1 MTTIEPLKS
10 LNSVRPERSAA
21 KSKGDSNASTS
32 LAMPA
37 TLSTNGFQVSSSF
50 SSTRIFLFFATLLL
64 TACGFHLHGQVGMP
78 FQSIYLTAPN
88 LNSPFVNE
96 LRRNLVA
103 NKVALANGA
112 EPSDVV
118 LNIVSENTEKQVL
131 SLGSDGRVNE
141 YRLIYRVSLRAYNQ
155 QQQEWIPSEDMSLR
169 RDFSYD
175 DTQILAK
182 EAEETLLYQSMRTD
196 MVQQIVRRL
205 SRAKPTPI
213 VTP

>member
-1 MTTIEPLKS
+1 MTQRTSNLI
-10 LNSVRPERSAA
+10 SVRAE
-21 KSKGDSNASTS
+21 
-32 LAMPA
+32 
-37 TLSTNGFQVSSSF
+37 SF
-50 SSTRIFLFFATLLL
+50 DCAQDRFVEAQESVHISTRSIRTNSLVKRAIIFSVLLL
-64 TACGFHLHGQVGMP
+64 TACGFHLRGQVGMS
-78 FQSIYLTAPN
+78 FQSIYLIAPN

-103 NKVALANGA
+103 NKVSLANGA
-112 EPSDVV
+112 EQSDVV

-131 SLGSDGRVNE
+131 SLGGDGRVNE

-155 QQQEWIPSEDMSLR
+155 QQQEWIPAEDMSLR

-196 MVQQIVRRL
+196 MVQQIMRRL
-205 SRAKPTPI
+205 NRAKPTPI

>member
-1 MTTIEPLKS
+1 VTQRTSNLTTARAELVEAQE
-10 LNSVRPERSAA
+10 SVHI
-21 KSKGDSNASTS
+21 
-32 LAMPA
+32 
-37 TLSTNGFQVSSSF
+37 
-50 SSTRIFLFFATLLL
+50 STRSMRTDSWVKCAIVLATLLL
-64 TACGFHLHGQVGMP
+64 TACGFHLRGQVGMP
-78 FQSIYLTAPN
+78 FQSIYLIAPN

-96 LRRNLVA
+96 LRRNLVV
-103 NKVALANGA
+103 NKVSLASGA

-155 QQQEWIPSEDMSLR
+155 RQQEWIPAEDMSLR

-213 VTP
+213 VTQ

>member
-1 MTTIEPLKS
+1 MVIK
-10 LNSVRPERSAA
+10 RSF
-21 KSKGDSNASTS
+21 
-32 LAMPA
+32 LIL
-37 TLSTNGFQVSSSF
+37 TL
-50 SSTRIFLFFATLLL
+50 LLL
-64 TACGFHLHGQVGMP
+64 TACGFHLRGQVGMS
-78 FQSIYLTAPN
+78 FQSIYLIAPN

-103 NKVALANGA
+103 NKVTLANGL
-112 EPSDVV
+112 EQSDVV

-131 SLGSDGRVNE
+131 SLGGDGRVNE

-155 QQQEWIPSEDMSLR
+155 QQQEWIPAEEMSLR

>member
-1 MTTIEPLKS
+1 MTTK
-10 LNSVRPERSAA
+10 
-21 KSKGDSNASTS
+21 
-32 LAMPA
+32 
-37 TLSTNGFQVSSSF
+37 
-50 SSTRIFLFFATLLL
+50 RIFLLFATLLL
-64 TACGFHLHGQVGMP
+64 TACGFHLRGQVGMP
-78 FQSIYLTAPN
+78 FQSIYLIAPN

-96 LRRNLVA
+96 LHRNLVA
-103 NKVALANGA
+103 NKVSLASGA
-112 EPSDVV
+112 EQSDVV

-131 SLGSDGRVNE
+131 SLGGDGRVNE

-155 QQQEWIPSEDMSLR
+155 QQEWIPAEDMSLR

>member
-1 MTTIEPLKS
+1 
-10 LNSVRPERSAA
+10 
-21 KSKGDSNASTS
+21 
-32 LAMPA
+32 
-37 TLSTNGFQVSSSF
+37 
-50 SSTRIFLFFATLLL
+50 
-64 TACGFHLHGQVGMP
+64 MP
-78 FQSIYLTAPN
+78 FQSIYLIAPN

-103 NKVALANGA
+103 NKVSLASGA
-112 EPSDVV
+112 EQSDVV
-118 LNIVSENTEKQVL
+118 LNIVSEYTEKQVL
-131 SLGSDGRVNE
+131 SLGGDGRVNE

-155 QQQEWIPSEDMSLR
+155 QQQEWIPAEDMSLR

>member
-1 MTTIEPLKS
+1 MTITRASNPNHVRAELVETQKS
-10 LNSVRPERSAA
+10 VHI
-21 KSKGDSNASTS
+21 
-32 LAMPA
+32 
-37 TLSTNGFQVSSSF
+37 
-50 SSTRIFLFFATLLL
+50 STRSMRTDSWVKCAIVL
-64 TACGFHLHGQVGMP
+64 TALFLTSCGFHLRGQVGMP

-88 LNSPFVNE
+88 LNSPFANE
-96 LRRNLVA
+96 LRRNLAVS
-103 NKVALANGA
+103 KVSLVSSPEQA
-112 EPSDVV
+112 DVI
-118 LNIVSENTEKQVL
+118 LNIVAENTEKQIL
-131 SLGSDGRVNE
+131 SLGGDGHVNE
-141 YRLIYRVSLRAYNQ
+141 FRLIYHISLRAYDQ
-155 QQQEWIPSEDMSLR
+155 HQQEWIPVEDMSLR

>member
-1 MTTIEPLKS
+1 MTIKHAFLI
-10 LNSVRPERSAA
+10 LSA
-21 KSKGDSNASTS
+21 
-32 LAMPA
+32 
-37 TLSTNGFQVSSSF
+37 
-50 SSTRIFLFFATLLL
+50 LLL
-64 TACGFHLHGQVGMP
+64 TACSFHLRGQVGMP
-78 FQSIYLTAPN
+78 FQSIYLIAPN

-103 NKVALANGA
+103 NKVALANAA
-112 EPSDVV
+112 EQSDVV
-118 LNIVSENTEKQVL
+118 LNIASENTEKQVL
-131 SLGSDGRVNE
+131 SLGGDGRVNE

-155 QQQEWIPSEDMSLR
+155 QQQEWIPAEEMSLR

-205 SRAKPTPI
+205 SRAKPTPTL
-213 VTP
+213 TP

>member
-1 MTTIEPLKS
+1 MVIKHSFLI
-10 LNSVRPERSAA
+10 L
-21 KSKGDSNASTS
+21 
-32 LAMPA
+32 
-37 TLSTNGFQVSSSF
+37 TL
-50 SSTRIFLFFATLLL
+50 LLL
-64 TACGFHLHGQVGMP
+64 TACGFHLRGQVGMS

-103 NKVALANGA
+103 NKVSLASGA
-112 EPSDVV
+112 EQSDVV
-118 LNIVSENTEKQVL
+118 LNIVSEYTEKQVL
-131 SLGSDGRVNE
+131 SLGGDGRVNE

-155 QQQEWIPSEDMSLR
+155 QQQEWIPAEDMSLR

-213 VTP
+213 VTS

>member
-1 MTTIEPLKS
+1 
-10 LNSVRPERSAA
+10 
-21 KSKGDSNASTS
+21 
-32 LAMPA
+32 
-37 TLSTNGFQVSSSF
+37 
-50 SSTRIFLFFATLLL
+50 
-64 TACGFHLHGQVGMP
+64 MP
-78 FQSIYLTAPN
+78 FQSIYLIAPN

-96 LRRNLVA
+96 LRRNLVV
-103 NKVALANGA
+103 NKVSLASGA

-155 QQQEWIPSEDMSLR
+155 RQQEWIPAEDMSLR

-213 VTP
+213 VTQ